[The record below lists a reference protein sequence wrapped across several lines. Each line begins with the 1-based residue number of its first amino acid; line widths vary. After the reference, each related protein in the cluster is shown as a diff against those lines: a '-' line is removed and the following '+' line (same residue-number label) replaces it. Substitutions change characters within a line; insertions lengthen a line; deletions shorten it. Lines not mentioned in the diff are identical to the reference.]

1 MKVQPPFVAV
11 IVGLAFEARIART
24 APSAR
29 VFCGRGPDVTDALNA
44 ALGPDCSGI
53 ISFGVAGGLDPS
65 LRPGAQLVASAVV
78 RDGTKIPTDEG
89 WSRSLLRAHPGAVH
103 APIASVEEAVTD
115 PSDKTRLF
123 ETTGAAAV
131 DMESHIA
138 ADLAAKHSLP
148 FAVLRVVA
156 DPATRHVPHS
166 AMQGMRPDGRT
177 DGLAVLRSLMRRP
190 SEIADM
196 IRIARDAWVARLALE
211 RSPQYL
217 ARSFALPDP
226 TGALTEVLPLGT
238 ALSGKPEMQS

>member
-11 IVGLAFEARIART
+11 IVGLAFEARIARS

-29 VFCGRGPDVTDALNA
+29 VFCGRGLEVTGALSA
-44 ALGPDCSGI
+44 ALGPDCGGI

-78 RDGTKIPTDEG
+78 RNGVSIPTDEG
-89 WSRSLLRAHPGAVH
+89 WSRSLLRAHPDAIH

-115 PSDKTRLF
+115 PFGKGRLF
-123 ETTGAAAV
+123 ESTGAAAV

-138 ADLAAKHSLP
+138 ADLATKHGLP
-148 FAVLRVVA
+148 LAVLRVVA

-190 SEIADM
+190 SEIAGM
-196 IRIARDAWVARLALE
+196 VRVARDAWVARLALE

-217 ARSFALPDP
+217 ARSFAVADA
-226 TGALTEVLPLGT
+226 GAITEVLPLAT
-238 ALSGKPEMQS
+238 ALTGNPEMQS

>member
-1 MKVQPPFVAV
+1 MNVQPPFVAV
-11 IVGLAFEARIART
+11 IVGLAFEARIAQA

-29 VFCGRGPDVTDALNA
+29 VFCGRGPEVTEALSA
-44 ALGPDCSGI
+44 ALGPDCGGI

-78 RDGTKIPTDEG
+78 RDGVSTPTDEG
-89 WSRSLLRAHPGAVH
+89 WSRSLLRAHPGAIH
-103 APIASVEEAVTD
+103 APIASVEEAVTH
-115 PSDKTRLF
+115 PAGKSLLF

-138 ADLAAKHSLP
+138 ADLAAKHGLP

-156 DPATRHVPHS
+156 DPATRRIPHS

-190 SEIADM
+190 SEIAGM
-196 IRIARDAWVARLALE
+196 IRVARDAWVARLALE
-211 RSPQYL
+211 RSPQFL
-217 ARSFALPDP
+217 ARSFAVAD
-226 TGALTEVLPLGT
+226 ANAATEVLPLGT
-238 ALSGKPEMQS
+238 ALGGKPELQS